1 MRDRDQRVV
10 AALRAEAESVPLTL
24 TEAAVHEQRAHPP
37 ATPWTRL
44 LGLGVV
50 GAAVAAVVL
59 AIVMAP
65 QPRSGADQTEPIQLE
80 PGVALPSPYDW
91 DGVRDALAPRGLRLE
106 IPGAAARAEERLTAR
121 QALEIVTEEYAAE
134 VGVTIVSLH
143 LATVTSENERLP
155 LRGEL
160 MYVAEST
167 GHDTGNC
174 FTLVGAV
181 DGEPVIGACFYPERT
196 QPYASLPVGIYLADR
211 PIGTTCLGLTL
222 PRDEDGLLLP
232 RAVDLRAQ
240 WWSVGAG
247 ADCTTTSSSVV
258 STSVELLATNTL
270 AVTIPLMDGGE
281 RRIVVEIV
289 QPLDG
294 GFGAV
299 VTSGEERAEVAFSV
313 VERIDPEASP
323 QVTPP
328 SPEPEPGSTAAS
340 PSAEPEPG
348 STRDTIWRV
357 VVSDLVVRSEP
368 GVADLSTILPAR
380 LTDEDRVLVVDGPRD
395 VDGYTWYQV
404 LPIRPDG
411 LRERPFG
418 WVASAS
424 REGEPWLAM
433 EDLACPGSSDLE
445 GILRLAPEERLAC
458 YGGRTIQF
466 RGAQGGCGVA
476 GGLPVSYEPRWLR
489 SESGCGFGP
498 EPGQISFVLRFPSGV
513 PNDFG
518 DAPSVEVVGH
528 FDDPA
533 AAACVGTANYPE
545 ATAPTKAEAVALCR
559 TEFVVE
565 SLGADP

>member
-1 MRDRDQRVV
+1 MRDRDDRVV
-10 AALRAEAESVPLTL
+10 AALRAEAESVPPTL
-24 TEAAVHEQRAHPP
+24 TEAAVHERLARPP
-37 ATPWTRL
+37 ATPWARL
-44 LGLGVV
+44 LGLAVA
-50 GAAVAAVVL
+50 GAAATVVL

-65 QPRSGADQTEPIQLE
+65 QPRSGADQAEPIQLE
-80 PGVALPSPYDW
+80 PGVALPTPYDW
-91 DGVRDALAPRGLRLE
+91 DGVRDALAPRGLQLE
-106 IPGAAARAEERLTAR
+106 IPSPEARAEERLTAR
-121 QALEIVTEEYAAE
+121 QALEIVREEYAAE

-143 LATVTSENERLP
+143 LATVTSANERLP
-155 LRGEL
+155 LSGEL

-167 GHDTGNC
+167 GHATGNC
-174 FTLVGAV
+174 FTLVGAA

-196 QPYASLPVGIYLADR
+196 LPYAGLPSGGIYQANR
-211 PIGTTCLGLTL
+211 PIGTTCLRLTL

-232 RAVDLRAQ
+232 RAADLRAE
-240 WWSVGAG
+240 WWDVGG
-247 ADCTTTSSSVV
+247 GSDCATTSSSVV
-258 STSVELLATNTL
+258 STSVELVAATTL
-270 AVTIPLMDGGE
+270 AVALPLMDGGE

-289 QPLDG
+289 QPYDG

-299 VTSGEERAEVAFSV
+299 VTSGDERAELAFSV
-313 VERIDPEASP
+313 VELIDHHASP
-323 QVTPP
+323 QATPS
-328 SPEPEPGSTAAS
+328 SPEPEPGSKSAS
-340 PSAEPEPG
+340 PSAEPG
-348 STRDTIWRV
+348 SPVRDTIWRV

-368 GVADLSTILPAR
+368 GVADASSILPAR
-380 LTDEDRVLVVDGPRD
+380 LTDEDRALVVDGPRH

-424 REGEPWLAM
+424 REDEPWMAM
-433 EDLACPGSSDLE
+433 EDSACPVSSDLD

-458 YGGRTIQF
+458 YGGRTIRF
-466 RGAQGGCGVA
+466 RGEQGGCGAA

-489 SESGCGFGP
+489 SEGGCGFGL
-498 EPGQISFVLRFPSGV
+498 EPGQISLVLRFPPGV

-518 DAPSVEVVGH
+518 DAATVEVVGH

-533 AAACVGTANYPE
+533 AATCVGTASYPE

-565 SLGADP
+565 SLTPVP

>member
-1 MRDRDQRVV
+1 MRDRDERVV
-10 AALRAEAESVPLTL
+10 AALQAEAESVPLTL
-24 TEAAVHEQRAHPP
+24 TEAAVHERLARPP
-37 ATPWTRL
+37 ATPWARHP
-44 LGLGVV
+44 GLAVA
-50 GAAVAAVVL
+50 GAAVATVVL

-65 QPRSGADQTEPIQLE
+65 QPRSGADQAEPIQLE
-80 PGVALPSPYDW
+80 PGIALPSPYDW
-91 DGVRDALAPRGLRLE
+91 DGVRDALAPRGLQLE
-106 IPGAAARAEERLTAR
+106 IPSAAERAEKRLTAR
-121 QALEIVTEEYAAE
+121 QALEIVREEYAAE

-143 LATVTSENERLP
+143 LAEVTNANERLP
-155 LRGEL
+155 LRNEL

-167 GHDTGNC
+167 GHETGNC
-174 FTLVGAV
+174 FTLVGAA
-181 DGEPVIGACFYPERT
+181 DGEPVIGACFYPERK

-222 PRDEDGLLLP
+222 PPAEDGLLLSH
-232 RAVDLRAQ
+232 AVDLRAQ
-240 WWSVGAG
+240 WWNVGAAG
-247 ADCTTTSSSVV
+247 DCATTSSSVV
-258 STSVELLATNTL
+258 STSVELVAATTL
-270 AVTIPLMDGGE
+270 AVAIPTMDGGE

-289 QPLDG
+289 QPHDG

-299 VTSGEERAEVAFSV
+299 VTSGDQRAEVAFSV
-313 VERIDPEASP
+313 VELIDPHASP
-323 QVTPP
+323 QVTPS
-328 SPEPEPGSTAAS
+328 SPEPESGAASAS
-340 PSAEPEPG
+340 PSAEPG
-348 STRDTIWRV
+348 SSVRDTIWRV

-368 GVADLSTILPAR
+368 GVGDASSILPAS

-424 REGEPWLAM
+424 REGEPWLVR
-433 EDLACPGSSDLE
+433 EELACPGSADLE

-458 YGGRTIQF
+458 YGGRTIRF
-466 RGAQGGCGVA
+466 RGGQGGCGAA

-489 SESGCGFGP
+489 SESGCGFGS
-498 EPGQISFVLRFPSGV
+498 EPGQISLVLRFPPGV

-518 DAPSVEVVGH
+518 DAAKVEVVGH

-533 AAACVGTANYPE
+533 AATCVGTANYPE

-565 SLGADP
+565 SLTAVP